1 MASDTPHHP
10 QGKRCVLPT
19 MRAGL
24 QCMWIFI
31 CLQYWT
37 ANISTLPFMCILGLH
52 PRDMAAMLV
61 VNAIHHFHI
70 VHNAPSIPPP
80 PPPPPPRQRLWKI
93 WGGGGKQGAW
103 WSMWKWYIKIISE
116 KLHKNGVSFPEDR
129 NVFVL
134 DHQHGCHDVTCKPEI
149 VGGENIIYILYISRL
164 AKRRLKLGCHK
175 TGQQC
180 VTCLS
185 LYSISLKLV
194 FEAPDEAVRSRS
206 LAKLR
211 RLFALLPVRLWD
223 ELVFEILKIP
233 VFVGRVFFILI

>member
-1 MASDTPHHP
+1 MH
-10 QGKRCVLPT
+10 
-19 MRAGL
+19 
-24 QCMWIFI
+24 
-31 CLQYWT
+31 
-37 ANISTLPFMCILGLH
+37 
-52 PRDMAAMLV
+52 LV
-61 VNAIHHFHI
+61 Y
-70 VHNAPSIPPP
+70 PPP
-80 PPPPPPRQRLWKI
+80 PPKVYMTIVPNFSWVLQSSQEKSKTTVMKNL
-93 WGGGGKQGAW
+93 GGGGEQGAW

-223 ELVFEILKIP
+223 ELVCEILKIP